1 MFVELCGVKIYVEQR
16 GQGPDVLLLH
26 GWGCSTKLMDGV
38 AEALADGM
46 RVTCFDF
53 PGHGQS
59 GRPPQPWGVPEF
71 AKLTQELIETFK
83 IAPCDIVAH
92 SFGGRVTLMLASTR
106 PQLVGRVVLTGG
118 AGLRAPQDEAGKK
131 RSSAYKRLRSV
142 VDAAGKVPVLSTAAD
157 HAREALIQ
165 RYGSADYKAL
175 DPEMRK
181 TFVKVVNQDLRAC
194 LPGIKAPTLLYWGE
208 QDDATPLWMGQAM
221 EKEIPDAGLITV
233 PGCGHFAY
241 LEHLGEFTRIVRH
254 FLLEDRRGE
263 R

>member
-1 MFVELCGVKIYVEQR
+1 M
-16 GQGPDVLLLH
+16 
-26 GWGCSTKLMDGV
+26 
-38 AEALADGM
+38 
-46 RVTCFDF
+46 
-53 PGHGQS
+53 
-59 GRPPQPWGVPEF
+59 
-71 AKLTQELIETFK
+71 
-83 IAPCDIVAH
+83 
-92 SFGGRVTLMLASTR
+92 
-106 PQLVGRVVLTGG
+106 
-118 AGLRAPQDEAGKK
+118 
-131 RSSAYKRLRSV
+131 
-142 VDAAGKVPVLSTAAD
+142 LSTAAD
-157 HAREALIQ
+157 HVREALIQ